1 MRQTSGQR
9 KRMEIRAVAEAWVCV
24 SSYRVATYTNGSL
37 GTAY

>member
-24 SSYRVATYTNGSL
+24 SSYRVATPNK
-37 GTAY
+37 TAHLEP